1 MTFLRRYLG
10 VRHRILVWTLV
21 LVGGGTLVIQ
31 RVDVQGAVRDVAPDL
46 ATYAGLPTQAAILV
60 VVWLFGVV
68 LFRRGERLSWK
79 RLRTKSP
86 FSAQR
91 EDRRRPPLQNE
102 YKRKTVTA
110 EVIGR
115 GFVRQQGVRVETL
128 LDGLSK
134 PLALELQYVG
144 SGGREEGIRTG
155 NDALDDQFVLTVE
168 AGSNLREVFDP
179 EVQSALMDISIPGTL
194 RVTNER
200 VVYDVPFTRVRPEEL
215 GAVARAVATMAA
227 RLERLA
233 RKGHR

>member
-1 MTFLRRYLG
+1 MTFFGRYLG
-10 VRHRILVWTLV
+10 VRHRIIVWTLV
-21 LVGGGTLVIQ
+21 LAGGAGFAIQ
-31 RVDVQGAVRDVAPDL
+31 RYDVQRLVRDVAPEF
-46 ATYAGLPTQAAILV
+46 ATYARLPTQVSLVV
-60 VVWLFGVV
+60 VVWLLGVV
-68 LFRRGERLSWK
+68 LFRRGERLAWK
-79 RLRTKSP
+79 RLRTNSP

-91 EDRRRPPLQNE
+91 EGQHRPALQNE
-102 YKRKTVTA
+102 YKRKTITVD
-110 EVIGR
+110 VVDRGR
-115 GFVRQQGVRVETL
+115 LRQQGVRVEAI

-134 PLALELQYVG
+134 PLALELRYVG

-155 NDALDDQFVLTVE
+155 NDALDEQFVLMVE

-200 VVYDVPFTRVRPEEL
+200 VVYDVPFTRIRPDEL
-215 GAVARAVATMAA
+215 GAVARAVATIAA

>member
-1 MTFLRRYLG
+1 MTFLRQYLG
-10 VRHRILVWTLV
+10 VRHWILVWTLV
-21 LVGGGTLVIQ
+21 VAGGGGFAIQ
-31 RVDVQGAVRDVAPDL
+31 RFDAQRVVREVAPEF
-46 ATYAGLPTQAAILV
+46 ATYAGLPTQITLV
-60 VVWLFGVV
+60 VVIWLLGVV
-68 LFRRGERLSWK
+68 LLRRGERLAWT
-79 RLRTKSP
+79 RLRRNSP

-102 YKRKTVTA
+102 YKRKTITVD
-110 EVIGR
+110 VIDR
-115 GFVRQQGVRVETL
+115 GLVRQQGVRVETL

-134 PLALELQYVG
+134 PLALELRYVG

-155 NDALDDQFVLTVE
+155 NDALDEQFVLTVE

-200 VVYDVPFTRVRPEEL
+200 VVYDVPFTRVRPDEL
-215 GAVARAVATMAA
+215 GAIARAVATIAA